1 MRRLAKW
8 FAWTLAI
15 LIGVPV
21 LLVIV
26 VLLGANTEPGR
37 NLLVRLTPGV
47 TGGQVALAGLGGRFP
62 DALKVATV
70 ELRDSKG
77 AYLTLHDV
85 ALDWS
90 PLRLASRVLEIDQ
103 LTAASGVLARQP
115 EPSSSSSS
123 SSGLPVTLVVQH
135 VQLGRLEIASG
146 LIGVP
151 LALSLE
157 GSGRLDSY
165 TAGAGQLS
173 VTRLDSPG
181 SYKLDANVNNTRVH
195 LLVQAN
201 EPPHGLIAAAA
212 QLPDLGA
219 ISINGILDGPRDV
232 VATHLAIRAG
242 QLEASSQGTLDL
254 VHNGADLTISAHAPA
269 MTPRPDVSW
278 QAIALDAHVQ
288 GPFDRPNLNGRLQ
301 IDQAKSG
308 DAGLQRLVA
317 DVAGDQGL
325 VRLHATA
332 DGVRVPGSPPDLFA
346 AAPFTLDAT
355 AHLEAPD
362 RPVEFALHHP
372 LLSADGS
379 AQAAGAI
386 QAKVHLVIPQLAPF
400 AAVAGATLEG
410 HTTLDLSG
418 GMQDGTTQLAVTG
431 MIGLDSGTPPAPA
444 LLGSDARIDLLAS
457 VRGQDLTI
465 TRFALNGSEATA
477 SVTGHASPGSVDLA
491 WSMALSNLAAVQPSL
506 RGKLAAQGH
515 VGGSSQDLSLT
526 ADMNGEVATQDIS
539 SGALSVHL
547 QAQGLPSAPTGQL
560 TAQGALLGS
569 PIGLAMAAQ
578 RQPDGVTHLT
588 ISRADWKSAHAEGAV
603 TLTPP
608 NIVPEGRLTF
618 AMTRLAD
625 LESLVGKRIAGSIE
639 ATLDSTPAEAK
650 LAVNVR
656 DAGMPG
662 TASITRATLNVA
674 VTDPANHPVVD
685 GALSLDGL
693 SAGKLGAS
701 ANVQARGPL
710 DALAVRLAATVPD
723 LSGAAARLNTA
734 ATVNVPQRGLT
745 LASLQADWK
754 HLNLRLLAPA
764 HIDAANGVAVD
775 NLRLGLQQAVLAVS
789 GKVGDTLD
797 LTASLHDLPA
807 DLASVVSPQF
817 AANGSISGDARLTGT
832 SARPN
837 GNVRLNARG
846 VQLKSGPG
854 RAMPPA
860 NLTAEAVLN
869 GGVARIDAR
878 LTAGSS
884 NLTLAGTAPVT
895 GGGAL
900 DLRTTGVADLAMI
913 EPLLAASGRRVAG
926 KMNLD
931 ARITGTQAAP
941 RVAGIAQ
948 LAGGEVQDYSAGF
961 NLRAIAA
968 TVQADGEHV
977 RLARFSAQAGSGTVS
992 GSGTIGLAAPMPVD
1006 LTFTAQNAT
1015 PVAND
1020 MLTARLDANLT
1031 IAGEAEENLTVRGTV
1046 RVRRADLQIP
1056 DRLPQS
1062 VAVLP
1067 VRNPNAPQQ
1076 APAKTAPAPEIGLNL
1091 TINVDQMLVA
1101 GHGLDA
1107 ELAGAIQVHGT
1118 AANPQPSGG
1127 LKLQRGTFDAV
1138 GQSLR
1143 FSEGSVDFIGA
1154 GISDPALH
1162 FVANTTSNSIV
1173 ATLTVEGTARHP
1185 KITLSSVP
1193 ELPQDEIL
1201 AQIMF
1206 HRSTSQLSPIEIAQ
1220 IAAALASFS
1229 GAISNDPLAN
1239 LSKSLGLDRLSVGT
1253 NNAGA
1258 ATVQAGKYVAP
1269 GLYLGA
1275 KQSASGGTQ
1284 AALQYDITRGLK
1296 LETTAGMGGGN
1307 TQGSS
1312 DSGGSSIGLTY
1323 QFEY

>member
-1 MRRLAKW
+1 
-8 FAWTLAI
+8 
-15 LIGVPV
+15 
-21 LLVIV
+21 
-26 VLLGANTEPGR
+26 
-37 NLLVRLTPGV
+37 
-47 TGGQVALAGLGGRFP
+47 
-62 DALKVATV
+62 
-70 ELRDSKG
+70 
-77 AYLTLHDV
+77 
-85 ALDWS
+85 
-90 PLRLASRVLEIDQ
+90 
-103 LTAASGVLARQP
+103 
-115 EPSSSSSS
+115 
-123 SSGLPVTLVVQH
+123 
-135 VQLGRLEIASG
+135 
-146 LIGVP
+146 
-151 LALSLE
+151 
-157 GSGRLDSY
+157 
-165 TAGAGQLS
+165 
-173 VTRLDSPG
+173 
-181 SYKLDANVNNTRVH
+181 
-195 LLVQAN
+195 
-201 EPPHGLIAAAA
+201 
-212 QLPDLGA
+212 
-219 ISINGILDGPRDV
+219 
-232 VATHLAIRAG
+232 
-242 QLEASSQGTLDL
+242 
-254 VHNGADLTISAHAPA
+254 

-278 QAIALDAHVQ
+278 QAIALDARVR

-301 IDQAKSG
+301 VDQAKSG
-308 DAGLQRLVA
+308 DARVQRLVA
-317 DVAGDQGL
+317 DIAGDRGL
-325 VRLHATA
+325 VRLQATA
-332 DGVRVPGSPPDLFA
+332 DGVQVPGSPPDLFA
-346 AAPFTLDAT
+346 TAPFTLDAT

-372 LLSADGS
+372 LLAADGS
-379 AQAAGAI
+379 AQTAGAI
-386 QAKVHLVIPQLAPF
+386 QAKVHLVIPRLAPF

-418 GMQDGTTQLAVTG
+418 GMQDGATQLAVTG
-431 MIGLDSGTPPAPA
+431 TIGLNSGTPPAPA
-444 LLGSDARIDLLAS
+444 LLGSDARVDLLVS
-457 VRGQDLTI
+457 MRGQDLTI
-465 TRFALNGSEATA
+465 TRFALNGKEATA
-477 SVTGHASPGSVDLA
+477 AVTGHASPSSVDLA
-491 WSMALSNLAAVQPSL
+491 WSIALADLAAVQPPL

-526 ADMNGEVATQDIS
+526 ADLNGEVATQDIS
-539 SGALSVHL
+539 SGSLSVHL
-547 QAQGLPSAPTGQL
+547 LAKGLPGAPVGQL
-560 TAQGALLGS
+560 TAQGTLLGS
-569 PIGLAMAAQ
+569 PIELAVGAQ
-578 RQPDGVTHLT
+578 RQPDGVTHVS
-588 ISRADWKSAHAEGAV
+588 IDRADWKSAHAAGAL

-608 NIVPEGRLTF
+608 NVVPQGRLTLS
-618 AMTRLAD
+618 MSRLAD
-625 LESLVGKRIAGSIE
+625 LASLVGTPLTGSVE
-639 ATLDSTPAEAK
+639 AALDSTPSEAK

-662 TASITRATLNVA
+662 TASVAKATLNLA
-674 VTDPANHPVVD
+674 VTDPVNRPVVD
-685 GALSLDGL
+685 GTLSLDGL

-701 ANVQARGPL
+701 GNVQARGPL

-723 LSGAAARLNTA
+723 LSGAAARLTTA

-754 HLNLRLLAPA
+754 HLALRLLAPA

-789 GKVGDTLD
+789 GKAGDTID
-797 LTASLHDLPA
+797 LTASLRDLPA

-817 AANGSISGDARLTGT
+817 AANGTISGDARLTGT
-832 SARPN
+832 SARPS

-846 VQLKSGPG
+846 VQLKGGPG
-854 RAMPPA
+854 RAIAPA
-860 NLTAEAVLN
+860 NLAAEAVLN

-884 NLTLAGTAPVT
+884 NLTLAGTAPAA
-895 GGGAL
+895 GAGAL
-900 DLRTTGVADLAMI
+900 DLRSTGVVDLAMI
-913 EPLLAASGRRVAG
+913 DPLLAASGRRVG
-926 KMNLD
+926 GRVNVD

-941 RVAGIAQ
+941 RVAGTAQ
-948 LAGGEVQDYSAGF
+948 LTGGEVQDYSAGF

-977 RLARFSAQAGSGTVS
+977 RLARFSAQAGPGTIG
-992 GSGTIGLAAPMPVD
+992 GSGTIGLTGSMPVD
-1006 LTFTAQNAT
+1006 LNLTAQNAT

-1020 MLTARLDANLT
+1020 MLTERLDANLT
-1031 IAGEAEENLTVRGTV
+1031 IAGEVTGNLAVRGTV

-1067 VRNPNAPQQ
+1067 VRNPNTPPQ
-1076 APAKTAPAPEIGLNL
+1076 APAKAGPAPEIGLNL
-1091 TINVDQMLVA
+1091 TISVDQMIVA
-1101 GHGLDA
+1101 GHGVDA
-1107 ELAGAIQVHGT
+1107 ELAGAIQVRGT

-1162 FVANTTSNSIV
+1162 FVANTTSNNIV
-1173 ATLTVEGTARHP
+1173 ATLTVGGTARHP

-1229 GAISNDPLAN
+1229 GAISSDPLAN

-1253 NNAGA
+1253 NNSGA

-1284 AALQYDITRGLK
+1284 AALQYDITKGLK

-1307 TQGSS
+1307 TQGST